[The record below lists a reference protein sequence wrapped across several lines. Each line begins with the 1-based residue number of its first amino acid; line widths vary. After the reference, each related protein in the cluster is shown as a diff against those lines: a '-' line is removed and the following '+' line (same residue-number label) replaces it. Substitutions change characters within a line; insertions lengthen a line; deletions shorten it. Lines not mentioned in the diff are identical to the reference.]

1 MNFKAQ
7 EKALK
12 AAGFT
17 FDGTDVR
24 DAMGNAVA
32 GIGAYGAVWCKSDE
46 VEAIMSRPAPKP
58 IKKDET
64 VVAFTPP
71 AEEAEE

>member
-1 MNFKAQ
+1 MDFKAQ

-24 DAMGNAVA
+24 DRLGNPVA
-32 GIGAYGAVWCKSDE
+32 GVAAHGETWCKSDV

>member
-7 EKALK
+7 ETALK

-17 FDGTDVR
+17 FDGEAVR
-24 DAMGNAVA
+24 DALGNAVA
-32 GIGAYGAVWCKSDE
+32 GVGAYGDVWCKSAE

-58 IKKDET
+58 VKKEEI
-64 VVAFTPP
+64 VVPFTPK
-71 AEEAEE
+71 EEAEE